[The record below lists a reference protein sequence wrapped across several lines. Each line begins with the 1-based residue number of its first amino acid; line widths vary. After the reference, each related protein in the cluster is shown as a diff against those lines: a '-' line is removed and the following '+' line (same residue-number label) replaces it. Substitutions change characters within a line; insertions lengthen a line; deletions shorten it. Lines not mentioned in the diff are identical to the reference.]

1 MPVSRDN
8 HSSQVL
14 GCGTTSYGSPN
25 PDHYASCDGSWEAE
39 MLAEQSLVDIIHE
52 RVSSQTLQLP
62 VFHPVAL
69 KLMNI
74 LKEDYSI
81 AQVAQMIIED
91 QALSSHVLRMANSAF
106 FGGLSKVTTIRDAI
120 VRLGAR
126 QVTNV
131 VTVVTQSQQYR
142 TKDKTMAV
150 YMQTLWKHALGC
162 ALGTKWFAE
171 KTATRN
177 SPRRGSWPGS
187 CMTSGNCFAQS
198 LGRCAGFRTQMALSK
213 PVIVEVLQHMHVEQ
227 GAMLMQHWNIPEL
240 YGEIVRQH
248 HAETYDTHNTLLMVR
263 LVDMACKKVGI
274 GLHHDPSIVLAPPRK
289 HRL

>member
-1 MPVSRDN
+1 MN
-8 HSSQVL
+8 VL
-14 GCGTTSYGSPN
+14 
-25 PDHYASCDGSWEAE
+25 A
-39 MLAEQSLVDIIHE
+39 
-52 RVSSQTLQLP
+52 
-62 VFHPVAL
+62 
-69 KLMNI
+69 
-74 LKEDYSI
+74 KEDYSI

-131 VTVVTQSQQYR
+131 VTVVTQSQQYC
-142 TKDKTMAV
+142 TKDRTMAV

-171 KTATRN
+171 KT
-177 SPRRGSWPGS
+177 GYKEL
-187 CMTSGNCFAQS
+187 AQEG
-198 LGRCAGFRTQMALSK
+198 LLAGLLHDIGQLFLLKVLEDVQASEPELALSK

-227 GAMLMQHWNIPEL
+227 GTMLMQHWNIPEL

-248 HAETYDTHNTLLMVR
+248 HAETYDTHNTLLLMVR
-263 LVDMACKKVGI
+263 LVDMACRKVGI
-274 GLHHDPSIVLAPPRK
+274 GLHHDPSMVLATTAEAQALDVK
-289 HRL
+289 EVVLAELEIMLEDAMTLSN

>member
-1 MPVSRDN
+1 
-8 HSSQVL
+8 
-14 GCGTTSYGSPN
+14 
-25 PDHYASCDGSWEAE
+25 
-39 MLAEQSLVDIIHE
+39 MLTEQSLVDIIHE
-52 RVSSQTLQLP
+52 RISSQTLQLP

-74 LKEDYSI
+74 LAKEDYSI
-81 AQVAQMIIED
+81 TQVAQMIIED

-142 TKDKTMAV
+142 TKDRTMAV

-171 KTATRN
+171 KTGYKELA
-177 SPRRGSWPGS
+177 PEG
-187 CMTSGNCFAQS
+187 
-198 LGRCAGFRTQMALSK
+198 LLAGLLHDIGQLFLLQVLEDVQASETQLALSK

-227 GAMLMQHWNIPEL
+227 GTMLMQHWNIPEL

-248 HAETYDTHNTLLMVR
+248 HAETYDTHNTLLLMVR

-274 GLHHDPSIVLAPPRK
+274 GLHHDPSMVLAATAEAQALDVK
-289 HRL
+289 EVVLAELEIMLEDAITLSH

>member
-1 MPVSRDN
+1 
-8 HSSQVL
+8 
-14 GCGTTSYGSPN
+14 
-25 PDHYASCDGSWEAE
+25 
-39 MLAEQSLVDIIHE
+39 MLTEQSLVDIIHE
-52 RVSSQTLQLP
+52 RISSQTLQLP

-74 LKEDYSI
+74 LAKEDYSI
-81 AQVAQMIIED
+81 TQVAQMIIED

-142 TKDKTMAV
+142 TKDRTMAA

-171 KTATRN
+171 KTGYKELA
-177 SPRRGSWPGS
+177 PEG
-187 CMTSGNCFAQS
+187 
-198 LGRCAGFRTQMALSK
+198 LLAGLLHDIGQLFLLQVLEDVQASEPELALSK

-227 GAMLMQHWNIPEL
+227 GTMLMQHWNIPEL

-248 HAETYDTHNTLLMVR
+248 HAETYDTHNTLLLMVR

-274 GLHHDPSIVLAPPRK
+274 GLHHDPSMVLAATAEAQALDVK
-289 HRL
+289 EVVLAELEIMLEDAMTLSN

>member
-1 MPVSRDN
+1 
-8 HSSQVL
+8 
-14 GCGTTSYGSPN
+14 
-25 PDHYASCDGSWEAE
+25 
-39 MLAEQSLVDIIHE
+39 MLTEQSLVDIIHE
-52 RVSSQTLQLP
+52 RLSSQTLQLP

-74 LKEDYSI
+74 LAKEDYSI
-81 AQVAQMIIED
+81 TQVAQMIIED

-142 TKDKTMAV
+142 TKDRTMAV

-171 KTATRN
+171 KTGYKELA
-177 SPRRGSWPGS
+177 PEG
-187 CMTSGNCFAQS
+187 
-198 LGRCAGFRTQMALSK
+198 LLAGLLHDIGQLFLLQVLEDVQASEPELALSK

-227 GAMLMQHWNIPEL
+227 GTMLMQHWNIPEL

-248 HAETYDTHNTLLMVR
+248 HAETYDTHNTLLLMVR

-274 GLHHDPSIVLAPPRK
+274 GLHHDPSMVLAATAEAQALDVK
-289 HRL
+289 EVVLAELEIMLEDAMTLSN

>member
-1 MPVSRDN
+1 
-8 HSSQVL
+8 
-14 GCGTTSYGSPN
+14 
-25 PDHYASCDGSWEAE
+25 
-39 MLAEQSLVDIIHE
+39 MLTEQSLVDIIHE
-52 RVSSQTLQLP
+52 RISSQTLQLP

-74 LKEDYSI
+74 LAKEDYSI
-81 AQVAQMIIED
+81 TQVAQMIIED

-142 TKDKTMAV
+142 TKDRTMAV

-171 KTATRN
+171 KTGYKELA
-177 SPRRGSWPGS
+177 PEG
-187 CMTSGNCFAQS
+187 
-198 LGRCAGFRTQMALSK
+198 LLAGLLHDIGQLFLLQVLEDVQASEPQLALSK

-227 GAMLMQHWNIPEL
+227 GTMLMQHWNIPEL

-248 HAETYDTHNTLLMVR
+248 HAETYDTHNTLLLMVR

-274 GLHHDPSIVLAPPRK
+274 GLHHDPSMVLAATAEAQALDVK
-289 HRL
+289 EVVLAELEIMLEDAMTLSH

>member
-1 MPVSRDN
+1 
-8 HSSQVL
+8 
-14 GCGTTSYGSPN
+14 
-25 PDHYASCDGSWEAE
+25 
-39 MLAEQSLVDIIHE
+39 MLTEQSLVDIMHE
-52 RVSSQTLQLP
+52 RISSQTLQLP

-74 LKEDYSI
+74 LAKEDYSI
-81 AQVAQMIIED
+81 TQVAQMIIED

-142 TKDKTMAV
+142 TKDRTMAV

-171 KTATRN
+171 KTGYKELA
-177 SPRRGSWPGS
+177 PEG
-187 CMTSGNCFAQS
+187 
-198 LGRCAGFRTQMALSK
+198 LLAGLLHDIGQLFLLQVLEDVQASEPELALSK

-227 GAMLMQHWNIPEL
+227 GTMLMQHWNIPEL

-248 HAETYDTHNTLLMVR
+248 HAETYDTHNTLLLMVR

-274 GLHHDPSIVLAPPRK
+274 GLHHDPSMVLAATAEAQALDVK
-289 HRL
+289 EVVLAELEIMLEDAMTLSN

>member
-1 MPVSRDN
+1 M
-8 HSSQVL
+8 
-14 GCGTTSYGSPN
+14 
-25 PDHYASCDGSWEAE
+25 
-39 MLAEQSLVDIIHE
+39 HE
-52 RVSSQTLQLP
+52 RISSQTLQLP

-69 KLMNI
+69 KLMN
-74 LKEDYSI
+74 LLAKEDYSI

-142 TKDKTMAV
+142 TKDRTMAG

-171 KTATRN
+171 KT
-177 SPRRGSWPGS
+177 GYKEL
-187 CMTSGNCFAQS
+187 AQEG
-198 LGRCAGFRTQMALSK
+198 LLAGLLHDIGQLFLLKVLADVQASEPELALPKS
-213 PVIVEVLQHMHVEQ
+213 VIVEVLQHMHVEQ
-227 GAMLMQHWNIPEL
+227 GTMLMQHWNIPEL

-248 HAETYDTHNTLLMVR
+248 HAETYDTHNTLLLMVR

-274 GLHHDPSIVLAPPRK
+274 GLHHDPSMVLAATAEAQALDVK
-289 HRL
+289 EVVLAELQIMLEDAMTLSN

>member
-1 MPVSRDN
+1 
-8 HSSQVL
+8 
-14 GCGTTSYGSPN
+14 
-25 PDHYASCDGSWEAE
+25 
-39 MLAEQSLVDIIHE
+39 MLTEQSLLDIIHE
-52 RVSSQTLQLP
+52 RISSQTLQLP

-74 LKEDYSI
+74 LAKEDYSI
-81 AQVAQMIIED
+81 TQVAQMIIED

-142 TKDKTMAV
+142 TKDRTMAV

-171 KTATRN
+171 KTGYKELA
-177 SPRRGSWPGS
+177 PEG
-187 CMTSGNCFAQS
+187 
-198 LGRCAGFRTQMALSK
+198 LLAGLLHDIGQLFLLQVLEDVQASEPELALSK

-227 GAMLMQHWNIPEL
+227 GTMLMQHWNIPEL

-248 HAETYDTHNTLLMVR
+248 HAETYDTHNTLLLMVR

-274 GLHHDPSIVLAPPRK
+274 GLHHDPSMVLAATAEAQALDVK
-289 HRL
+289 EVVLAELEIMLEDAMTLSN